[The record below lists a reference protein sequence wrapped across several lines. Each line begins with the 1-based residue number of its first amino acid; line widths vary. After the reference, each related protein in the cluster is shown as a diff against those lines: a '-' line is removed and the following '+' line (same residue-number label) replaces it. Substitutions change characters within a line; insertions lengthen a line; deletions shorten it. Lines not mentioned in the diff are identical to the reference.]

1 MAPPSC
7 VQPADDVPEP
17 LAPTLF
23 GKYDASEA
31 SRVLKE
37 FYLEGDIQYTIDGER
52 VILTRTRLLKV
63 RFNHRP
69 LVFINDNDPF
79 QQMKQVVRAR
89 DIQWHEVDL
98 FSRCLSCNEKLLKAD
113 RDAVAGQVPAYV
125 WQHHDTF
132 YSCGQCGRIYWAGS
146 HHERMHRRL
155 SALFQNERRENP

>member
-1 MAPPSC
+1 MK
-7 VQPADDVPEP
+7 PARRFAAD
-17 LAPTLF
+17 ATL
-23 GKYDASEA
+23 GKLVRHLRSAGFDTVCQHQ
-31 SRVLKE
+31 SRDE
-37 FYLEGDIQYTIDGER
+37 NFFDTIDGER